1 MKEIKSTV
9 TTTIK
14 RTLGENIY
22 SKISNDKR
30 MALLDMVKTN
40 GKSLKDAANIL
51 QINYSTAKTI
61 LRVFRIENRILKKS
75 PINKKP
81 KKIFNVESDS
91 FSNTTK
97 TIFKTTHSDE
107 RKESISPVTNTV
119 KNTSGNN
126 FFSEV
131 KDKVTNSEK
140 LDQEFSCQLKFI
152 SESLRVC
159 IDQVIKNDIVIM
171 HILNF
176 IDKIKLPCNISPADF
191 NENVIKPI
199 PIPIHINNYMNLGR
213 KLTGGNSSK
222 CE

>member
-1 MKEIKSTV
+1 MKEMKSTA
-9 TTTIK
+9 TPTCK

-75 PINKKP
+75 PISKKP

-97 TIFKTTHSDE
+97 TIFRTTQSDE
-107 RKESISPVTNTV
+107 RKESISPVQILY
-119 KNTSGNN
+119 KILPEII
-126 FFSEV
+126 FF
-131 KDKVTNSEK
+131 
-140 LDQEFSCQLKFI
+140 
-152 SESLRVC
+152 
-159 IDQVIKNDIVIM
+159 
-171 HILNF
+171 
-176 IDKIKLPCNISPADF
+176 
-191 NENVIKPI
+191 
-199 PIPIHINNYMNLGR
+199 
-213 KLTGGNSSK
+213 
-222 CE
+222 